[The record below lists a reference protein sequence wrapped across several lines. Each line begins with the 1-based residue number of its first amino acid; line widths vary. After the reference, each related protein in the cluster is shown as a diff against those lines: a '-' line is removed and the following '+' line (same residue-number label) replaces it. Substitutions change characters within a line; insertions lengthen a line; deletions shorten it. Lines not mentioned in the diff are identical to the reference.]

1 MTEHASES
9 VPDTAPAGVV
19 TAIQEHSRRPGRFS
33 VVVDA
38 EDLGAVSVDT
48 VVELGLRVGLAL
60 TPARRSALTL
70 MVRRTALLDRALDLL
85 AVRARSTVEL
95 RRRLERLDA
104 APDDV
109 VWVEDRL
116 RAQGY
121 LDDVSFAR
129 QYARSRILGGG
140 VSKRRI
146 QDELY
151 RRGVPR
157 ETALEGIDA
166 ALAETQLD
174 EVAAA
179 RTAAQRRLRSLQALD
194 PAVARRRLYGFLARR
209 GYEPGVVSRV
219 LREVLEPGAADA
231 DDDGLTADP

>member
-1 MTEHASES
+1 MSEHASES
-9 VPDTAPAGVV
+9 IPETAPAGVV
-19 TAIQEHSRRPGRFS
+19 TAIQEHPRRPGRFT
-33 VVVDA
+33 VLVDG
-38 EDLGAVSVDT
+38 EDLGAVSVDAIA
-48 VVELGLRVGLAL
+48 ELGLRVGLPL
-60 TPARRSALTL
+60 TPGRRSALTL
-70 MVRRTALLDRALDLL
+70 MVQRTALLDRALDLL

-95 RRRLERLDA
+95 RRRLARLDA
-104 APDDV
+104 GPDDV
-109 VWVEDRL
+109 AWVEERL

-121 LDDVSFAR
+121 LDDTSFAR
-129 QYARSRILGGG
+129 QYARSRLLGGG

-151 RRGVPR
+151 GRGVPR

-174 EVAAA
+174 EFAAA
-179 RTAAQRRLRSLQALD
+179 RAAAERRLRSLQALD

-219 LREVLEPGAADA
+219 LREVLDSDAAD
-231 DDDGLTADP
+231 DGGLAEDS